1 MGRKRIPAALALLH
15 ELKTRV
21 TAHKYE
27 ELQRI
32 LRQNPN
38 NDMSGLLRDILN
50 KQPVKVFTQDQ
61 TFNNLMEELS
71 KLRSE
76 IRAIGVTINQI
87 TRFFNTYP
95 DQGLF
100 DNWKA
105 GVQRITANLALHF
118 GLEVSNLS
126 RVFQEIL
133 SRKNGRTVLL
143 NRMINSTEQRM
154 DRENM

>member
-1 MGRKRIPAALALLH
+1 MGRKRTPAALALLH

-21 TAHKYE
+21 TAQKYE

-76 IRAIGVTINQI
+76 IRAIGVNINQI

-95 DQGLF
+95 DRTRKEF
-100 DNWKA
+100 YAK
-105 GVQRITANLALHF
+105 TAFAAYVDLQPKIEQL
-118 GLEVSNLS
+118 LLIISNLS
-126 RVFQEIL
+126 KKWL
-133 SRKNGRTVLL
+133 S
-143 NRMINSTEQRM
+143 E
-154 DRENM
+154 

>member
-1 MGRKRIPAALALLH
+1 MGRKRTPAALALLH

-21 TAHKYE
+21 TAQKYE